1 MNPVAV
7 EDEIVV
13 KEFWYES
20 KLYYIDEDEDNIYDA
35 TNLRKIGT
43 ILSGSVFIVDE
54 RLVKASD
61 EKIECY
67 IKARDKWTSY
77 AMNPKY
83 DKALYHAFGIRA
95 LICETTIKMGQIEKL
110 IYKSI
115 INGKQDLN
123 LKYKEKYLSHI
134 QQALEYWGT
143 LNEMGAE
150 DEGKYLMV
158 SNKLK
163 EDYDFVD
170 TLTKAFV

>member
-1 MNPVAV
+1 MNSVALK
-7 EDEIVV
+7 DEIVV
-13 KEFWYES
+13 NEFWHES
-20 KLYYIDEDEDNIYDA
+20 NLYYIDDEDNIYDE
-35 TNLRKIGT
+35 TNLCKIGK

-83 DKALYHAFGIRA
+83 DKALYPAFGIRA

-143 LNEMGAE
+143 LNEMGAH
-150 DEGKYLMV
+150 DEGKYLME

-163 EDYDFVD
+163 KDYDFVD